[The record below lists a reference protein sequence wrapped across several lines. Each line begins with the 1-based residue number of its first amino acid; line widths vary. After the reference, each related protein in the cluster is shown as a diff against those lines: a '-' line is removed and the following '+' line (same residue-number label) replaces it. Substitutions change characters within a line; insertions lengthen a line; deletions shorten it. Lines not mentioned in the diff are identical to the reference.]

1 MKPQHTLILRI
12 SSLFAIILFNV
23 SVSAQNDN
31 IASVETDTTRVKL
44 KYGLRIGGDFGKLI
58 RSSLDDDY
66 AGFEIQGDYRL
77 KRDLYVAGE
86 IGFEEKNTVTDYLD
100 ITSKG
105 SYIKAGVD
113 YNMYDNWLDM
123 DNMIYAG
130 FRIGAASFSQYLNSF
145 TVYNTNQY
153 WAPQLTSSDGE
164 SFSGLTAIWAEIIL
178 GIKVE
183 LINNLYMGLN
193 AQLKLK
199 ASETEPNNFQNV
211 YIPGFGKTYDSSGIG
226 VGYSYFLSY
235 RIPLYKKYKDVE
247 KIEVE
252 AEVEPETEN

>member
-1 MKPQHTLILRI
+1 MKPQRTLILRI
-12 SSLFAIILFNV
+12 SSLFSILFLNV
-23 SVSAQNDN
+23 SISAQNDT
-31 IASVETDTTRVKL
+31 IASVTPDTTRVKL
-44 KYGLRIGGDFGKLI
+44 KYGLRLGGDFGKLI
-58 RSSLDDDY
+58 RSSIDDDY
-66 AGFEIQGDYRL
+66 TGFEIQGDYRL

-86 IGFEEKNTVTDYLD
+86 IGFEEKSTVTDYLD

-113 YNMYDNWLDM
+113 YNMYENWLDM

-130 FRIGAASFSQYLNSF
+130 FRIGAASFSQDLNGF
-145 TVYNTNQY
+145 TVYNTDQY
-153 WAPQLTSSDGE
+153 WAPQFTSNEGE

-183 LINNLYMGLN
+183 LLNNLYMGLN

-199 ASETEPNNFQNV
+199 ASETESNNFQNV

-235 RIPLYKKYKDVE
+235 RIPLYKKYKNVE
-247 KIEVE
+247 KVKV
-252 AEVEPETEN
+252 EVEPEAKN

>member
-1 MKPQHTLILRI
+1 MKQPRTLTLRI
-12 SSLFAIILFNV
+12 SSLLAVLLLATV
-23 SVSAQNDN
+23 TEAQNDS
-31 IASVETDTTRVKL
+31 IAKATSDTTRVKL
-44 KYGLRIGGDFGKLI
+44 KYGLRVGGDIGKLI

-77 KRDLYVAGE
+77 KKDLYIAGE
-86 IGFEEKNTVTDYLD
+86 IGIEEKNTVNDYLD

-105 SYIKAGVD
+105 SYLKAGID
-113 YNMYDNWLDM
+113 YNMYENWLDM

-130 FRIGAASFSQYLNSF
+130 FRIGAATFTQDLNSF
-145 TVYNTNQY
+145 TVYNTNQFWEQY
-153 WAPQLTSSDGE
+153 TSTETE

-183 LINNLYMGLN
+183 LLNNLYLGLN

-199 ASETEPNNFQNV
+199 ANETEPNNFQNV
-211 YIPGFGKTYDSSGIG
+211 YIPGFGKTYDSTGIG

-235 RIPLYKKYKDVE
+235 RIPLYKKYKNIE
-247 KIEVE
+247 KVKADDEIE
-252 AEVEPETEN
+252 AETKN